1 MRKSNPARHP
11 VDPLDPPAIRGVDPK
26 QLSRIRS
33 KRPPLT
39 ALQKQ
44 LRAMMACRPGQALAA
59 TIGLVLFTLA
69 VWAVLN
75 LAGLG
80 PDRTVAGEASNYGSD
95 HAAATA
101 SAAGM
106 ISSTGSGSD
115 SGAVTT
121 ASTLTGTAG
130 ATSEQSA
137 LATTISSS
145 AATSATTIATATA
158 TTRTADLTTAT
169 AVVAASDEFPGIN
182 PKLSGRWTFPMKI
195 EPYTPAQGAFGT
207 NRTSARVHAGIDLYA
222 PSGTEIYAMTDGRV
236 RDITLFYNNLMAIE
250 VENKDGTT
258 IRYTELEP
266 LVKAGDAVS
275 QGQLIAK
282 LRKNYSGTCML
293 HLEIYATVNAGAL
306 TQIDNQAD
314 YRYVAVGKKTFMRRS
329 DLVNPSAVYS
339 LARP

>member
-1 MRKSNPARHP
+1 MRKSSHARNPAY
-11 VDPLDPPAIRGVDPK
+11 PLYPPAIRSVDPK
-26 QLSRIRS
+26 QFHRIRS
-33 KRPPLT
+33 IRPPLT
-39 ALQKQ
+39 VLHQQLQ
-44 LRAMMACRPGQALAA
+44 AMMACRPGQALAG
-59 TIGLVLFTLA
+59 TIGLVLFTLV
-69 VWAVLN
+69 VWTALN
-75 LAGLG
+75 WAGLG
-80 PDRTVAGEASNYGSD
+80 PDRTVAGEASNYGS
-95 HAAATA
+95 
-101 SAAGM
+101 
-106 ISSTGSGSD
+106 
-115 SGAVTT
+115 
-121 ASTLTGTAG
+121 ASTAG
-130 ATSEQSA
+130 DQPG
-137 LATTISSS
+137 S
-145 AATSATTIATATA
+145 AATSALSATPVATSPTAAVTTATA
-158 TTRTADLTTAT
+158 APTTTP

-182 PKLSGRWTFPMKI
+182 PKLSCRWTFPMKI
-195 EPYTPAQGAFGT
+195 EPYTPAQGAFGA

-306 TQIDNQAD
+306 TQIDNQTD
-314 YRYVAVGKKTFMRRS
+314 YRYVTVEEKTYMRRG